1 MKYLNHFKFFI
12 HSGCNAATCDP
23 QVGYCHLGYYKGLDN
38 VSLTHQNLSK
48 DEKPSFHLMEDS
60 KCKGSYVIKYY
71 IVYKD
76 TSIYFSGF
84 LKLSIYYITI
94 QGCFL
99 KDTGRN
105 GGRNFGTFTN
115 VISEYQCQRKC
126 QENDECEYFVFK
138 KSTLECKL
146 TSKSA
151 SPIKRVGH
159 LFGPKYC

>member
-76 TSIYFSGF
+76 IIFLDFLNYRFITS
-84 LKLSIYYITI
+84 LS
-94 QGCFL
+94 
-99 KDTGRN
+99 K
-105 GGRNFGTFTN
+105 
-115 VISEYQCQRKC
+115 V
-126 QENDECEYFVFK
+126 
-138 KSTLECKL
+138 
-146 TSKSA
+146 A
-151 SPIKRVGH
+151 S
-159 LFGPKYC
+159 